1 MAGKRLL
8 QSVSC
13 LCGAEVRVDPVSQ
26 DRRVT
31 CPSCQSTF
39 DFVVTLD
46 QASRNTRLTLIL
58 PRSALKPEGESLAF
72 SPAPKEPPSPP
83 PKAVT
88 RVTKKGAGKTIKA
101 VLARCECGESFPVE
115 DTGEL
120 TSIQSCPEC
129 KRSYHVVFKIESGSK
144 LKSAII
150 VPTKPIVHRGE
161 KLRTLLTKPPPAEAP
176 NNPSPATGNTDPFG
190 SGKKGRTRVT
200 KESRQT
206 SAAARS
212 KDPVEVPAGS
222 QAVPCS
228 CGETFVIRRKDLGQ
242 VLTCAGCGQKA
253 RAVEGCDPQ
262 TLAPILR
269 MRPV

>member
-1 MAGKRLL
+1 MASKRQI

-72 SPAPKEPPSPP
+72 SSAAKEPPSPP
-83 PKAVT
+83 PRAAT
-88 RVTKKGAGKTIKA
+88 RVTKKSAGKTIKA

-161 KLRTLLTKPPPAEAP
+161 KLRTLITKPPQADPPKSFPQE
-176 NNPSPATGNTDPFG
+176 SGNTDPFG
-190 SGKKGRTRVT
+190 SGKKGRTRMT
-200 KESRQT
+200 KVSRQT
-206 SAAARS
+206 SDSSRPKA
-212 KDPVEVPAGS
+212 PVEVPAGS

-242 VLTCAGCGQKA
+242 VLTCTGCGQKA